1 MRRLDNI
8 DLRLLRVFVTL
19 AEADGFADAQI
30 LLNLSQ
36 STLSTHLAA
45 LERKLGAPLCQ
56 RGRRGFRLTEFGEAT
71 YDAAKR
77 LFAEIDVFQS
87 RIGRDRGKLMGRLR
101 IGIVDGVVT
110 SPVLGIH
117 KALACYCD
125 YAPDVFIDLWLAT
138 PAELETAVA
147 DGSRDVVVGPM
158 SQKVPWL
165 TYLPIYREPH
175 ALYCGRPHPL
185 FDVPDDRL
193 ERSAIEEA
201 SFAVRG
207 YQHFDD
213 LYRANHPRPSGT
225 VMHMEAQVMMIL
237 SGRFI
242 GFLPCH
248 IGDDWVGRG
257 LMRPLKPKTYN
268 FASSHFVVTRSADE
282 QRALVQSFVREIKR
296 QAASA

>member
-19 AEADGFADAQI
+19 AEADGFAHAQI

-77 LFAEIDVFQS
+77 LFAEIDAFQS

-110 SPVLGIH
+110 SPVLGIQ
-117 KALACYCD
+117 KALGRYCE

-158 SQKVPWL
+158 SQKVPGL

-175 ALYCGRPHPL
+175 ALY
-185 FDVPDDRL
+185 
-193 ERSAIEEA
+193 
-201 SFAVRG
+201 
-207 YQHFDD
+207 
-213 LYRANHPRPSGT
+213 
-225 VMHMEAQVMMIL
+225 
-237 SGRFI
+237 
-242 GFLPCH
+242 
-248 IGDDWVGRG
+248 
-257 LMRPLKPKTYN
+257 
-268 FASSHFVVTRSADE
+268 
-282 QRALVQSFVREIKR
+282 
-296 QAASA
+296 